1 MISLSL
7 LTPFEYLAQIAQKAK
22 AKRLA
27 INMSQQNLAIR
38 SGVSLG
44 SIKRF
49 ESTGKISLES
59 LLKLALVLESLE
71 GFDSLFAKTPLTSLP
86 SIDAILKQQ
95 TQPPRKRGRK

>member
-7 LTPFEYLAQIAQKAK
+7 LTPLEFLVKIALNAK
-22 AKRLA
+22 TKRLSL
-27 INMSQQNLAIR
+27 NLSQLNLSIR

-49 ESTGKISLES
+49 ERTGKISLES

-71 GFDSLFAKTPLTSLP
+71 AFDSLFAQTSLKSLP
-86 SIDAILKQQ
+86 SLDAILKQV
-95 TQPPRKRGRK
+95 PRKRGRK